1 MLFAEVIVDISA
13 KSLDRPFQYI
23 VPETM
28 QEQAVIGAPV
38 LIPFGRG
45 NREIKGFITGLSDT
59 PQYDVSRTKSIIKVE
74 KQGVV
79 AESHLL
85 SLAYWMKE
93 NYGATM
99 NLSLIHI

>member
-1 MLFAEVIVDISA
+1 M
-13 KSLDRPFQYI
+13 KSLDRPFQYRI
-23 VPETM
+23 PEQM
-28 QEQAVIGAPV
+28 EGQAVVGAPV

-45 NREIKGFITGLSDT
+45 NREMKGFIVGLSDT
-59 PQYDVSRTKSIIKVE
+59 PQYDVSKTKSIIKVE

-93 NYGATM
+93 NYGASM
-99 NLSLIHI
+99 NDGTKKSTGYI